1 MRTMSASVQTTN
13 LSTNRVR
20 RIGGNALIFLGG
32 FGLLA
37 AAGTKFAHLPPVV
50 AQLTTAGFGGGKI
63 TLVATLELLSALLFL
78 FVPTRSV
85 GLLFVS
91 AFLGG
96 AIATHVQGGEY
107 SGALAPAFFM
117 SLCWLGAWLRHPEVL
132 WSLNRSLQPTK

>member
-1 MRTMSASVQTTN
+1 MSVNVHSLT
-13 LSTNRVR
+13 TNRVR
-20 RIGGNALIFLGG
+20 RIAGNALIFLGG

-50 AQLTTAGFGGGKI
+50 AQLTSAGFGGGKI

-78 FVPTRSV
+78 FAPARSI
-85 GLLFVS
+85 GLLLVS

-96 AIATHVQGGEY
+96 AIATHVQSGEY
-107 SGALAPAFFM
+107 SGALAPALFM

-132 WSLNRSLQPTK
+132 WSVNRSLRPTG